1 MEEVLKLVM
10 EDRETKDDNGRFK
23 EDFSIRITEA
33 MLYDRL
39 HTLSNEYSVSVE
51 LLVNIAVKRLL
62 SDIDFVR
69 NLRMG
74 KIDGE

>member
-1 MEEVLKLVM
+1 MELAM
-10 EDRETKDDNGRFK
+10 EDRETKDDSGRFK

-74 KIDGE
+74 KIEGT